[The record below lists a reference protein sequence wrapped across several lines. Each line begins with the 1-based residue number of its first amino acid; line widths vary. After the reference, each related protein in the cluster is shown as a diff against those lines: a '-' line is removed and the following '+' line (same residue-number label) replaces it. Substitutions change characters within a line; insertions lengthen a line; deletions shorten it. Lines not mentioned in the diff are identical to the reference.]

1 MKNCIL
7 RLAVTSL
14 LLLGAGLAAF
24 ADENEFTVNGFNYRI
39 LTEETVT
46 LTGCRDNMYNA
57 IIPETI
63 SYNGQN
69 YSVTEIYEAVFSKK
83 KVIYCTIPN
92 SVTKIGICAFASCPD
107 LVQVIMGNS
116 LLEIETAAF
125 DDCPKLT
132 DVTLS
137 SSLTSI
143 GNYAFSR
150 CSSLKYISIP
160 KSVTTIGAG
169 AFDQC
174 SSLEYI
180 NIPKSV
186 ITIGSSAFF
195 LCSNLKSIWINGAVT
210 KIKYGTFKECSNLS
224 TVILPSSVEEIES
237 TAFAGCTNLNSI
249 TFSPKIIG
257 SYAFLGCENLKVI
270 NWGDCLEEIGEYAFR
285 KCNSIQNL
293 ELPQNLQKIGK
304 RAFEECNNLAT
315 VSYKENLSEVEE
327 YAFWRCRNLT
337 AFDLSPEAHVSA
349 PKTIGHAAFAS
360 CDKLASTHRLN
371 AGVIGDAA
379 FAGCDLTSLKD
390 IITDAT
396 TLIGAAFSGCTKLT
410 SVTIPRGVTQINLGA
425 FTNCDNLNEV
435 IFEAEKCTVISNDAI
450 YPSKAVFSPG
460 ITKLTI
466 GNQVTQIP
474 ECIFY
479 GCTGLTSV
487 DIPESVTEIGASA
500 FNSCSNLA
508 SVSIGNS
515 VKSIGRRAF
524 YSSGLISIDIPD
536 SIKIIESETFMN
548 CRNLKSISIGSSVDS
563 IGYDAFYECFEKEV
577 NVTALTPPAFT
588 FCSDILSDGYVH
600 KYFNFPF
607 NYYATLNV
615 PNEAVGFYLRSPWKR
630 FNNIPYTPIKAE
642 SIKMDSTEIK
652 LELGQSHEIT
662 CSLFPLN
669 ATSDEITISSSND
682 KIVKIAD
689 FNRISELD
697 YNHNDWLAKIETP
710 GIGTAEITATCD
722 NVSAKCI
729 VTVTPVFTK
738 SITLNKSSLELEV
751 KSTAQLTAKVL
762 PENVTNKKVKW
773 SSSADSIASVDDTG
787 KVKAHAV
794 GTATIT
800 ATSTDGSNL
809 TADCI
814 VTVPEVPA
822 KSISI
827 SCVTKSL
834 KVGQIVKVFASIT
847 PSTATDKTLTWIS
860 HDENILKIYK
870 DETVDVEFFGSE
882 MALLEAVGV
891 GEAWIEAKTSNGISA
906 YETFTVSPPQVGRI
920 ELTTEQESIKV
931 GETTTIN
938 AAVFPENATNKT
950 LSWDSND
957 ESIATVDQNGIVTG
971 VGVGATDINARATD
985 GSDCIQ
991 AIRIHVSPIPVES
1004 LMIEPTGSTTL
1015 QATQSVQLIVKIHPE
1030 NSTTRTATWSSSDE
1044 SVATVDQNGIVTA
1057 HSTGS
1062 ATITATAEG
1071 KSAYIDI
1078 IVEQTFATGITLNR
1092 TSAVIKVN
1100 GTIQLSAEITPESTT
1115 DKNIEWTSSDTSI
1128 ATVSDNGTITALQL
1142 GECDIT
1148 ATVKDGSDMS
1158 AICHIKVEETSAESI
1173 SITPN
1178 GPFSLKIGDEVQLSA
1193 SVLPETATDKSV
1205 SWQSS
1210 SENVTVS
1217 SDGLVTAIAP
1227 VENCKITATNSA
1239 GQTDKVYVTAVPTLV
1254 SEISIDKSEI
1264 TLKVGETATV
1274 TATII
1279 PDDATNKA
1287 IEWNSQ
1293 NPHIASITEDG
1304 IISANSIGYA
1314 AISVQALDGSGVSQS
1329 IIVNVVPTPTTDIT
1343 IEQPATTSFKAGE
1356 IIRLSAQIMPEDA
1369 TDKTVSWVSSDPEI
1383 AVVEDGVVTAVG
1395 TGSVTIT
1402 ATASGGQRSEITL
1415 SVIPTLATSI
1425 LLNQASAE
1433 LKIGD
1438 EIQLSAYVFPSGTTN
1453 TMVSWSSSNELVATV
1468 SDNGLVST
1476 IGKGVAIISATTV
1489 DGSELRAE
1497 CEIQVSPIPTIT
1509 WSQEFECAPGDIIE
1523 LTALSNTDQLPAYR
1537 SLCPYGGFIN
1547 AEIFTE
1553 NEKTFVKFTEEGPHI
1568 IEASING
1575 CTVEKRF
1582 NVISN
1587 QDELLYIDGIY
1598 YQYANSEKT
1607 ELKVVRGYKMYA
1619 GDYSIPSLVMNL
1631 PVSKIEN
1638 NAFYA
1643 CFSLGN
1649 IEVGDGISHFG
1660 SESFGNGTLHSISI
1674 PSSVTTIENYC
1685 FNALRHPSGDSYYG
1699 NLEEIKLYSFEPI
1712 VVSEAIFNGFIDY
1725 SNCVL
1730 HIPAGT
1736 IDRYRNAEV
1745 WKNFTN
1751 IIDDLPGEVVA
1762 EKIMLSIENTTLK
1775 CGESA
1780 IISATVLP
1788 ENTSNKTIRWSVS
1801 DESIITIDQNGL
1813 ITALYPGEAYVYA
1826 ESANGLMESLLIVV
1840 EPIYVEHI
1848 EIPESLVIG
1857 TTEQYQFTPV
1867 IYPENASIKNITWT
1881 TSDSS
1886 VAEVNTDDNSL
1897 RINGTGTAVI
1907 SCHAT
1912 DGSGV
1917 SASINVNVIRRI
1929 ASISLDRYSVTL
1941 MEKQNTQ
1948 LTALID
1954 PVDATD
1960 YELQWKSSNEEVA
1973 TVDSNGYIEALA
1985 AGQTMITATALQ
1997 DGYIYNDECL
2007 IIVEKEVTGITSI
2020 SLDEIKILVENGSLI
2035 VKNLPVGT
2043 IATVYNL
2050 SGTLI
2055 AQKQSIGEDII
2066 FNLCN
2071 NPVYILSIG
2080 NYNLKV
2086 YMR

>member
-7 RLAVTSL
+7 RIAVTSL

-24 ADENEFTVNGFNYRI
+24 ADENDFTVNGFNYRI

-69 YSVTEIYEAVFSKK
+69 YSVTEIDYGALSKK
-83 KVIYCTIPN
+83 KIIYCTIPN
-92 SVTKIGICAFASCPD
+92 SVTKIGTCAFQSCHD

-116 LLEIETAAF
+116 LLEIETSAF
-125 DDCPKLT
+125 EACPKLT

-137 SSLTSI
+137 CSL
-143 GNYAFSR
+143 
-150 CSSLKYISIP
+150 
-160 KSVTTIGAG
+160 TTIGTS
-169 AFDQC
+169 AFSQC

-186 ITIGSSAFF
+186 TAIGPAAFAR
-195 LCSNLKSIWINGAVT
+195 CSNLKSIRIDGAVT
-210 KIKYGTFKECSNLS
+210 KIEYSTFSECSNLS
-224 TVILPSSVEEIES
+224 AVILPSSVEEIES
-237 TAFAGCTNLNSI
+237 TAFVDCTNLNSI

-257 SYAFLGCENLKVI
+257 PYAFAGCENLKVI

-327 YAFWRCRNLT
+327 YAFCRCRNLT
-337 AFDLSPEAHVSA
+337 SFDLSPEVHVSA
-349 PKTIGHAAFAS
+349 PKTIGHAAFAN
-360 CDKLASTHRLN
+360 CNKLASTHRLN
-371 AGVIGDAA
+371 AGVIGGSA

-396 TLIGAAFSGCTKLT
+396 THIKESAFSGCTKLT

-425 FTNCDNLNEV
+425 FINCDNLTEV
-435 IFEAEKCTVISNDAI
+435 IFEAEKCTVISNSAI
-450 YPSKAVFSPG
+450 YPSKSVFSPG

-515 VKSIGRRAF
+515 VDSIGARAF

-536 SIKIIESETFMN
+536 SVKKIKMEAFMN
-548 CRNLKSISIGSSVDS
+548 CRNVNSISIGRSVES
-563 IGYDAFYECFEKEV
+563 IGRDAFNGCNEKEV
-577 NVTALTPPAFT
+577 NVTAITPPAFT
-588 FCSDILSDGYVH
+588 FCRDILSDGYVH
-600 KYFNFPF
+600 EYFNFPF

-630 FNNIPYTPIKAE
+630 FNNIPYTPIKGE
-642 SIKMDSTEIK
+642 SIKLDSTEIK

-669 ATSDEITISSSND
+669 ATSEITISSSDD

-710 GIGTAEITATCD
+710 GIGTAEITVTCD

-762 PENVTNKKVKW
+762 PEDATNKKVKW

-827 SCVTKSL
+827 SCATKSL
-834 KVGQIVKVFASIT
+834 KVGQIVKVFSSIK

-870 DETVDVEFFGSE
+870 DETADVEFLGFE
-882 MALLEAVGV
+882 IALLEAVGV

-906 YETFTVSPPQVGRI
+906 YETITVSPAQVESI
-920 ELTTEQESIKV
+920 ELTAEQESIKV

-991 AIRIHVSPIPVES
+991 AIRIHVTPTPVES

-1015 QATQSVQLIVKIHPE
+1015 QATQSVQLIAKIHPE

-1128 ATVSDNGTITALQL
+1128 ATVSDNGIITALQL

-1148 ATVKDGSDMS
+1148 ATAKDGSNMS

-1178 GPFSLKIGDEVQLSA
+1178 GPFSLKIGEKVQLNA

-1227 VENCKITATNSA
+1227 VENREITATNSA
-1239 GQTDKVYVTAVPTLV
+1239 GQTDKVYVTVTPTLV
-1254 SEISIDKSEI
+1254 SEISVDKSEI
-1264 TLKVGETATV
+1264 TLKVGETTTV

-1293 NPHIASITEDG
+1293 NPQTASIAEDG
-1304 IISANSIGYA
+1304 VICANSLGDA
-1314 AISVQALDGSGVSQS
+1314 VISVQALDGSGVSQC
-1329 IIVNVVPTPTTDIT
+1329 IIVHVVPTPTTDIT

-1356 IIRLSAQIMPEDA
+1356 IIRLTAQITPEDA

-1395 TGSVTIT
+1395 IGSVTIT

-1415 SVIPTLATSI
+1415 FVIPTLATSI
-1425 LLNQASAE
+1425 LLNQTSAE

-1476 IGKGVAIISATTV
+1476 IGEGVTVISATTV
-1489 DGSELRAE
+1489 DGSELSAE
-1497 CEIQVSPIPTIT
+1497 CEVKVSPIPTIT
-1509 WSQEFECAPGDIIE
+1509 WNQEFECAPGDIIE

-1568 IEASING
+1568 IEASIKG

-1619 GDYSIPSLVMNL
+1619 GDYSIPSFVMNL
-1631 PVSKIEN
+1631 PVTKIEN

-1643 CFSLGN
+1643 CFSLGD

-1699 NLEEIKLYSFEPI
+1699 NLEEIKLYSFKPI
-1712 VVSEAIFNGFIDY
+1712 VISEYIFNGFIDY

-1730 HIPAGT
+1730 HVPAGT

-1762 EKIMLSIENTTLK
+1762 EKIMLSLENTTLK

-1788 ENTSNKTIRWSVS
+1788 ENTSDKTIRWSVS
-1801 DESIITIDQNGL
+1801 DESVITIDQNGL

-1867 IYPENASIKNITWT
+1867 IYPENASIKDITWT

-1886 VAEVNTDDNSL
+1886 VAEVNADDNSL

-1941 MEKQNTQ
+1941 MEKQTTQ
-1948 LTALID
+1948 LTAYID

-1960 YELQWKSSNEEVA
+1960 YELQWQSSNEEVA

-1985 AGQTMITATALQ
+1985 AGQTMITTTALQ
-1997 DGYIYNDECL
+1997 DGNIYNDECL

-2035 VKNLPVGT
+2035 VRNLPVGIT
-2043 IATVYNL
+2043 ATVYNL

-2080 NYNLKV
+2080 NHNLKV
-2086 YMR
+2086 YMK